1 MDRLPILG
9 MQICAEATF
18 ARCLDCGIAGF
29 GIQLAHDAVDMVL
42 NGELGEIQVRS
53 NFFVGHAPG
62 EKRKELLLPGGKAKF
77 RADALIQYQGP
88 VQRFPRHE
96 LKEVKAK
103 AWRTNGFA
111 LRDPAH
117 RGERVGGARVAQQIA
132 ANAGTDG
139 SQEDFGIVFHSQ
151 EDNFHSGRKGERIGD
166 KSGGKD
172 RCAGVIGDQDVAFG
186 LDQLVANRSCVAVDA
201 NHVEIQLLAYYDCQ
215 SFAEQAIFDEQE

>member
-1 MDRLPILG
+1 MDHLPILG
-9 MQICAEATF
+9 MEICAEATF
-18 ARCLDCGIAGF
+18 ARRLDRGIAGF

-42 NGELGEIQVRS
+42 NGELGEIQVRG

-62 EKRKELLLPGGKAKF
+62 EKRKELLLPGGKAEF
-77 RADALIQYQGP
+77 RASALVQYQGP
-88 VQRFPRHE
+88 VQRFSRHE

-103 AWRTNGFA
+103 PWRTNGFA

-117 RGERVGGARVAQQIA
+117 SGKRVGGTRVSQQIA
-132 ANAGTDG
+132 ADAGTDG
-139 SQEDFGIVFHSQ
+139 LQEDFGVVFHSQ
-151 EDNFHSGRKGERIGD
+151 EDNSHSGRKGERIGD

-186 LDQLVANRSCVAVDA
+186 FDQLVANRSGVAIDA
-201 NHVEIQLLAYYDCQ
+201 DHVEIQLLAYYNCQ